1 MEVAVND
8 NGGRQ
13 EVKFLLDTGAEIDA
27 IQLSTY
33 TTRLA
38 ELQLQQAVTPTT
50 ATGVPIHTEGK
61 FAAKPQ
67 RRDGWRR
74 SAATEIHVLHDLAQ
88 PVLSKHTQIHLG
100 MLHEVYPHRV

>member
-38 ELQLQQAVTPTT
+38 ELQLQKAVTPTT
-50 ATGVPIHTEGK
+50 ATGVPIRTEGK
-61 FAAKPQ
+61 FAAKP
-67 RRDGWRR
+67 
-74 SAATEIHVLHDLAQ
+74 
-88 PVLSKHTQIHLG
+88 
-100 MLHEVYPHRV
+100 